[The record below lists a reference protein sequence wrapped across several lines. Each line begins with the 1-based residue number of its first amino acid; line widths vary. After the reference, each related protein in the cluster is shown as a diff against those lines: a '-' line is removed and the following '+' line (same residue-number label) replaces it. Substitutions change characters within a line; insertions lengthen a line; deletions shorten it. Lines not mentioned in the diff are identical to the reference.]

1 MQEACFF
8 LLVAAVL
15 GLFILY
21 EEKENCYTQS
31 LKNNDV
37 CKEELQENAKNRFFI
52 SQRFTRYEKS

>member
-21 EEKENCYTQS
+21 EEKQKRGS
-31 LKNNDV
+31 
-37 CKEELQENAKNRFFI
+37 KE
-52 SQRFTRYEKS
+52 

>member
-21 EEKENCYTQS
+21 VEKQKRKRGS
-31 LKNNDV
+31 
-37 CKEELQENAKNRFFI
+37 KE
-52 SQRFTRYEKS
+52 

>member
-21 EEKENCYTQS
+21 EEKR
-31 LKNNDV
+31 KRGV
-37 CKEELQENAKNRFFI
+37 KK
-52 SQRFTRYEKS
+52 